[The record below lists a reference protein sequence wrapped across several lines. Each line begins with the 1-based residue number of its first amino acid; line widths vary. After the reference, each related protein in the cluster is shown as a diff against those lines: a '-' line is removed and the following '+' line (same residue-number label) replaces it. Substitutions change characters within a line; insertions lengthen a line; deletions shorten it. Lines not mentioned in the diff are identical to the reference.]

1 MEPNVLNFFDEQGN
15 MLPLEE
21 IQASVKNIYEEM
33 SNEPMQKLYDSES
46 ILDTLIRPEEHI
58 KAEDTVETLLFLERG
73 LYLYG
78 VITEETANAF
88 RDAITFWNKV
98 DRIDGIPPEDRQ
110 PIKIFINSD
119 GGDLPATLSIIDLIQ
134 MSETPV
140 WTINIGKAY
149 SGGFFICIAGHKRFG
164 YPSSTY
170 LFHEGCRQDG
180 GDAHKYLQGA
190 SFYKKELEVL
200 KKIVLKHTNISEEE
214 YQEIKKDDLWLLA
227 NEALKKNVIDEI
239 TEVII

>member
-1 MEPNVLNFFDEQGN
+1 

-58 KAEDTVETLLFLERG
+58 KTEDTVETLLFLERG

-98 DRIDGIPPEDRQ
+98 DRIDGIPSR
-110 PIKIFINSD
+110 
-119 GGDLPATLSIIDLIQ
+119 G
-134 MSETPV
+134 
-140 WTINIGKAY
+140 
-149 SGGFFICIAGHKRFG
+149 
-164 YPSSTY
+164 
-170 LFHEGCRQDG
+170 
-180 GDAHKYLQGA
+180 
-190 SFYKKELEVL
+190 
-200 KKIVLKHTNISEEE
+200 
-214 YQEIKKDDLWLLA
+214 
-227 NEALKKNVIDEI
+227 
-239 TEVII
+239 